1 MELGVRLVGVILRI
15 LYVLTAPLFWLLA
28 RNTKSVSPIRDPIL
42 LRSATNLVTAIR
54 NGELTSEKVTYAFI
68 GRIHEVNLQLNAV
81 VDQRFREAMEEA
93 RAVDGEV
100 AAARS
105 AGTLDQLFKNKPLL
119 GIPFTVKES
128 CSLAGLSNA
137 VGCVDWE
144 GRRATSDGEA
154 VARMRKAGGIPL
166 LVSNT
171 PELCL
176 GWETT
181 NLVTG
186 TTNNPYCIARTSGG
200 SSGGE
205 SALLGCGASVA
216 SVSSDIAGSIRIPAA
231 FCGVFGHKPT
241 PGLVPYEGHI
251 PTLSDPLFPQYLSV
265 GPQCRFAE
273 DLSLLLRVMAGPGA
287 LDETPVSCDKL
298 RVFYKMEAGHSL
310 ALIEV
315 EPALRDVIERAA
327 LYLRDECGA
336 ALCHDNFKELE
347 NTVEMSV
354 SMFFSMQDIPNMLRD
369 PDNPKRDKSLIL
381 EIFKSLCGTSSRS
394 LQALGFTLLHRT
406 GLFIQDTSR
415 YCRLAEEFKDRIQR
429 VLGADGVLL
438 YPVFSSRAY
447 RHGQVFTR
455 TSGFC
460 YSMLFNVLGLPATAV
475 PCGLAPDGLPLS
487 IQVIAAPH
495 QDRLCFAVAKQLE
508 KAFGGWNFPQ
518 MIT

>member
-298 RVFYKMEAGHSL
+298 RAGHSL

-336 ALCHDNFKELE
+336 ALCHELE

-354 SMFFSMQDIPNMLRD
+354 SIATRVSYWR
-369 PDNPKRDKSLIL
+369 
-381 EIFKSLCGTSSRS
+381 SSSHCVARRP
-394 LQALGFTLLHRT
+394 GR
-406 GLFIQDTSR
+406 
-415 YCRLAEEFKDRIQR
+415 CKRLASRCCTAQD
-429 VLGADGVLL
+429 
-438 YPVFSSRAY
+438 FSSRTRAGRRAAVPRVQLARVPPRPGVHAHVGLLLQHVVQRAGAA
-447 RHGQVFTR
+447 RHRRSVM
-455 TSGFC
+455 FC
-460 YSMLFNVLGLPATAV
+460 RRQAIGEGLWRVELPADDHLS
-475 PCGLAPDGLPLS
+475 GLSAIYIRTLFLS
-487 IQVIAAPH
+487 QRI
-495 QDRLCFAVAKQLE
+495 F
-508 KAFGGWNFPQ
+508 FN
-518 MIT
+518 

>member
-298 RVFYKMEAGHSL
+298 RAGHSL

-336 ALCHDNFKELE
+336 ALCHELE
-347 NTVEMSV
+347 NTVEMS
-354 SMFFSMQDIPNMLRD
+354 
-369 PDNPKRDKSLIL
+369 RDKSLIL

-415 YCRLAEEFKDRIQR
+415 YCRLAEEFKDRIQ
-429 VLGADGVLL
+429 DGVLL

-460 YSMLFNVLGLPATAV
+460 YSMLFNVLGLPATA
-475 PCGLAPDGLPLS
+475 
-487 IQVIAAPH
+487 
-495 QDRLCFAVAKQLE
+495 DRLCFAVAKQLE